1 MYALTSKGRG
11 EPAILNSSTDDLGW
25 YKMLSKQGVLFI
37 LKEVPRRHAALMSR
51 IAGAWKYAQSYNV
64 EVSTS
69 LRDVCSHHCTILPE
83 TDSGPNFGLRIS
95 KMMVIIDCVIWM
107 GICFLGDKKSQG
119 VKVTTLC
126 SDSLA
131 SIAMNY
137 YKRIQSYFNLVQE
150 TFFRYFHVK
159 TLCFQCH
166 LKQY

>member
-1 MYALTSKGRG
+1 MVLTSD
-11 EPAILNSSTDDLGW
+11 A
-25 YKMLSKQGVLFI
+25 
-37 LKEVPRRHAALMSR
+37 
-51 IAGAWKYAQSYNV
+51 
-64 EVSTS
+64 
-69 LRDVCSHHCTILPE
+69 
-83 TDSGPNFGLRIS
+83 GPNFSLHMS
-95 KMMVIIDCVIWM
+95 KMMVILDCVIWM
-107 GICFLGDKKSQG
+107 RNFFLDDKKSQE
-119 VKVTTLC
+119 VKVTILC